1 MQKKILEFVNRHSLF
16 VPGDRVLAAV
26 SGGAD
31 SVCLLTLLCRMQG
44 TLDISAIHAVHM
56 HHGLRGPEADRD
68 AAFTE
73 ELCKK
78 LNVPCTVVYRDVT
91 RYAEKNGFSV
101 EEAGRILRYEAFDEI
116 VQEHGLTK
124 IAVAHHQ
131 DDEAETILHHL
142 VRGSGLKGLSGIPLS
157 RGLIVRPLL
166 CVDRAEIEVFLAA
179 EGIAYCCDST
189 NADSD
194 YTRNKIRNRLIPIA
208 SELNEHAVAN
218 ICQAG
223 AFIGQADAYFESMAM
238 ERFAAWGR
246 SVPEDGTLSVWY
258 PADSLMAEPELVRT
272 YIIRYMLRRCSD
284 SLKDITAQHVFQIQ
298 ALTAMPTG
306 SHLDLPGR
314 LAAEREYGFLRIFC
328 MSADENDDISL
339 PALHFRRFSAYNAGE
354 IPKKQYTKW
363 LDYDKIKGMLSVRT
377 RQSGDYLTIGSDRRK
392 RLKAYLIDEKIPRH
406 QRSRIPLL
414 TEENHVVWIIGYRI
428 SEYYK
433 ITEETKT
440 ILEVTVDGGENHGR

>member
-1 MQKKILEFVNRHSLF
+1 MQKRILEFVNRHGLF
-16 VPGDRVLAAV
+16 TPGDRVLAAV

-31 SVCLLTLLCRMQG
+31 SVCLLTLLCRLQG
-44 TLDISAIHAVHM
+44 TLGLSAIHAVHM

-73 ELCKK
+73 ELCRK
-78 LNVPCTVVYRDVT
+78 LEVPCTVVYRDVT
-91 RYAEKNGFSV
+91 RYAEINGFSA
-101 EEAGRILRYEAFDEI
+101 EEAGRILRYETFDEI
-116 VQEHGLTK
+116 VQEQGLTK

-166 CVDRAEIEVFLAA
+166 CVDRAEIEAFLAA
-179 EGIAYCCDST
+179 EGIPYCCDST
-189 NADSD
+189 NADSS

-208 SELNEHAVAN
+208 RELNGQAVAN

-223 AFIGQADAYFESMAM
+223 AFIGQADAYFENVAAKRFTTRGHCD
-238 ERFAAWGR
+238 ERAA
-246 SVPEDGTLSVWY
+246 VLY
-258 PADSLMAEPELVRT
+258 PADSLLAEPEIVRS
-272 YIIRYMLRRCSD
+272 YVIRHLLGRCTD
-284 SLKDITAQHVFQIQ
+284 SLKDITAQHIFQIQ
-298 ALTAMPTG
+298 ALAAMPTG

-314 LAAEREYGFLRIFC
+314 LAAEREYGFLKIFR
-328 MSADENDDISL
+328 MSTDENEDISL

-377 RQSGDYLTIGSDRRK
+377 RQSGDYLTIGSGGSK

-406 QRSRIPLL
+406 LRSRLPLL

-440 ILEVTVDGGENHGR
+440 ILEVTVDGGENYGR